1 MQKPPLTAVR
11 ESLVYSQVA
20 GEHNSHVVSSVE
32 HLLCFKRPMEV
43 AGQVKQ
49 PCILRSNFGADEA
62 DALVAVP
69 VLSTCTSSSHFR
81 LDFHSVVVTSRDPAR
96 DAPVPSVSIAALGED
111 GRVALQGCVLGGTD
125 GSSSHVSR
133 DDEIAHLLRGLAHGD
148 VRQDIVEELEFCAS
162 AFIGDNA
169 PILPEDP
176 EFEVPHTRFHNK
188 RGLASRWR

>member
-1 MQKPPLTAVR
+1 M
-11 ESLVYSQVA
+11 
-20 GEHNSHVVSSVE
+20 
-32 HLLCFKRPMEV
+32 
-43 AGQVKQ
+43 
-49 PCILRSNFGADEA
+49 
-62 DALVAVP
+62 
-69 VLSTCTSSSHFR
+69 
-81 LDFHSVVVTSRDPAR
+81 
-96 DAPVPSVSIAALGED
+96 
-111 GRVALQGCVLGGTD
+111 LGGTD

-188 RGLASRWR
+188 RGLASRRR